1 MHACMHTDRQIGR
14 YKDRPTDGR
23 SDGTAGRTDGRT
35 EKHAYR
41 HQARG
46 TLSIKY
52 TVYRLHTCRPGKRE
66 RERASK
72 KESGESRHGHR
83 LGCEC
88 ARTSIHLCV
97 YGVGRPAN
105 TIQLH
110 ATKTNQHKAQE
121 LLVMQHL
128 ISRELN
134 SECKILMPM

>member
-1 MHACMHTDRQIGR
+1 MHTDMQIGR

-66 RERASK
+66 REREQARK
-72 KESGESRHGHR
+72 KAGKADMVTDSDVSVHAHPSI
-83 LGCEC
+83 C
-88 ARTSIHLCV
+88 ACTGSVGLPIQSNCMPQKQTS
-97 YGVGRPAN
+97 
-105 TIQLH
+105 
-110 ATKTNQHKAQE
+110 TKRRNYWSCN
-121 LLVMQHL
+121 
-128 ISRELN
+128 I
-134 SECKILMPM
+134 